1 MMAIKHWATT
11 SATENSL
18 EPAPRRADA
27 FWVCVLIGVC
37 LWAAFPLHAQ
47 TWLVEPTAN
56 VELLHEDNIKLDAD
70 DPLNSFGTNVGAAVR
85 AVRASESSSLGLVAG
100 VSREWYFDV
109 DNLDNTTGLIG
120 GEASYRRD
128 RTLFGLTTSFSTQ
141 STLTSEE
148 STTGLSD
155 IDARQYRL
163 AINPTWTR
171 FLTERAITRVSLS
184 YEEVFY
190 EDVGESGLFDY
201 RSGTVALDG
210 SYRLTPRGSI
220 QARVGYGRY
229 SVPEEDSDTEAL
241 NAQVGADYQ
250 FSEVLSA
257 RFLIG
262 LRTSET
268 SGASSTGGGRSQR
281 ATGPT
286 YELAVDQGFARGG
299 GVTLTG
305 SRSLIPSGGAEL
317 LDQTAV
323 AVNVRYPLSERWTL
337 GLGASGYRNRNP
349 NDEQQAAGV
358 DYAEGN
364 LDLSFRLRED
374 WRLRFRYRVRWQDD
388 DRQSETAQ
396 ANGLYLAIA
405 WQGR

>member
-1 MMAIKHWATT
+1 MTIREWAT
-11 SATENSL
+11 SSLTENSL
-18 EPAPRRADA
+18 EPTPRRAGA
-27 FWVCVLIGVC
+27 SLVCVLMGPC

-56 VELLHEDNIKLDAD
+56 MELLYEDNIKLDAD
-70 DPLNSFGTNVGAAVR
+70 DPLDSFGTNVGAAVR

-100 VSREWYFDV
+100 VSRQWYFDV

-120 GEASYRRD
+120 GEVRYSGD
-128 RTLFGLTTSFSTQ
+128 RSFFGLSTAFSTQ

-155 IDARQYRL
+155 INARQYRL

-171 FLTERAITRVSLS
+171 FLTERAITQVSLS
-184 YEEVFY
+184 YQEVFY
-190 EDVGESGLFDY
+190 EDVGESSLFDY
-201 RSGTVALDG
+201 RSGTVAVDA

-220 QARVGYGRY
+220 EARLGYGLY
-229 SVPEEDSDTEAL
+229 SVPDEDSDTEAI
-241 NAQVGADYQ
+241 NAQLGADYQ
-250 FSEVLSA
+250 FSEALSV
-257 RFLIG
+257 RLLIG

-268 SGASSTGGGRSQR
+268 SGESSTGGGSSER

-299 GVTLTG
+299 GLTLTG
-305 SRSLIPSGGAEL
+305 SRRLAPTGAAEV

-323 AVNVRYPLSERWTL
+323 AVDVRYPLSERWTL

-349 NDEQQAAGV
+349 NDEQQSAGV

-364 LDLSFRLRED
+364 LNVSFRLRED

-388 DRQSETAQ
+388 DQESKTAQ
-396 ANGLYLAIA
+396 ANGLYLAVA